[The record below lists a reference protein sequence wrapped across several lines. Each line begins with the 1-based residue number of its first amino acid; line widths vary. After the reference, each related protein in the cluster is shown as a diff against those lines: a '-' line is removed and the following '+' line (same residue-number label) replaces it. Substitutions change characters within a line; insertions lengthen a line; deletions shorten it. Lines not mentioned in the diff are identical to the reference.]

1 MDEASKADA
10 GDVAGGAEYA
20 FEVPDCFCSAKRLAW
35 YARAWRSNGVRFR
48 VELVKE
54 AASVV
59 FMEDAGEAPWVI
71 LEGLDVLN
79 LNEEDVTWLGGL
91 DLEGTGEVVD
101 LSQIDVLDIV
111 GTIVVGNLSTCP
123 VDTFD
128 LDDFTILDGAAE
140 GDYERISRGL

>member
-1 MDEASKADA
+1 MDEAGKADA

-20 FEVPDCFCSAKRLAW
+20 FEVPDCFGSAKRLAW
-35 YARAWRSNGVRFR
+35 CARAWGSRYLRFR

-59 FMEDAGEAPWVI
+59 FMEDAGEAPWMV

-91 DLEGTGEVVD
+91 DLEGPGEIVD
-101 LSQIDVLDIV
+101 LSQIDVLHIV
-111 GTIVVGNLSTCP
+111 GTI
-123 VDTFD
+123 
-128 LDDFTILDGAAE
+128 I
-140 GDYERISRGL
+140 